1 MTPNRRH
8 PISSHLRNPQK
19 LRSLKRHEN
28 KSTFRN
34 IAVTRDPMPHSRLG
48 ELGPGPRQYPRI
60 MPKLAF
66 LLLLG
71 VSAAAQTK
79 VDSSRLARLLARAV
93 IIDLH
98 DDTTQMIV
106 DEGYNLAEK
115 HDFGQVDI
123 PRMRA
128 GHVSGLF
135 LSLWTDSDRYT
146 PTEAIR
152 RTLEQISAVRRETAR
167 HPADI
172 ELAATADGILAA
184 RKRGRIAILMGLE
197 GGIAIDSD
205 LAVLRSYFDLGA
217 RYMTLTHTNH
227 TPWAD
232 TSSRPPEHNGLTD
245 FGRQVVREMNRLGM
259 MVDISHVS
267 DKTFYDALETSS
279 APVIASHS
287 SCRALA
293 NVPRNMT
300 DDMLRALAQKG
311 GVVHINFYEGFLDAD
326 FKHRLD
332 DLKAEQAEQDEID
345 NHTPKF
351 GDRSQ
356 NGPAVRKINARRIAK
371 LGHVPLS
378 RLLDHFEHAV
388 KVAGVDHVGL
398 GSDFDGVDDMVPE
411 GMEDISR
418 IPNLVRGLMERGF
431 SDADILKILGGN
443 TLRVM
448 RAAEQ
453 AARQAAAF

>member
-1 MTPNRRH
+1 MK
-8 PISSHLRNPQK
+8 K
-19 LRSLKRHEN
+19 LV
-28 KSTFRN
+28 F
-34 IAVTRDPMPHSRLG
+34 
-48 ELGPGPRQYPRI
+48 
-60 MPKLAF
+60 F
-66 LLLLG
+66 LLAG
-71 VSAAAQTK
+71 FSAAAQTK
-79 VDSSRLARLLARAV
+79 VDPARVARLLQRAV
-93 IIDLH
+93 LLDLH

-135 LSLWTDSDRYT
+135 LSIWTDTDRFT
-146 PTEAIR
+146 PIQTIR
-152 RTLEQISAVRRETAR
+152 RTLDQIDAMRRETAR
-167 HPADI
+167 HPAD
-172 ELAATADGILAA
+172 LAMATTADEILAA

-197 GGIAIDSD
+197 GGAAIDSD
-205 LAVLRSYFDLGA
+205 LAMLRTYFSLGV

-232 TSSRPPEHNGLTD
+232 TSTKPPEHNGLTD

-279 APVIASHS
+279 APIIASHS
-287 SCRALA
+287 SCRSIA

-300 DDMLRALAQKG
+300 DDMLRAIAAKG
-311 GVVHINFYEGFLDAD
+311 GVVHINFYEGFLEPGFNDRENA
-326 FKHRLD
+326 
-332 DLKAEQAEQDEID
+332 LKDEQARQDSID
-345 NHTPKF
+345 NQTPNF

-356 NGPAVRKINARRIAK
+356 NGPAVRKINQERNAK
-371 LGHVPLS
+371 LGRVPLS

-388 KVAGVDHVGL
+388 KIAGIDHVGL
-398 GSDFDGVDDMVPE
+398 GSDFDGADDMFPQD
-411 GMEDISR
+411 MEDISK

-448 RAAEQ
+448 RAVEQ
-453 AARQAAAF
+453 AAGPAAR